1 VIDEIRQYLLKN
13 SAVEGIASIDDE
25 QSLLEAGVI
34 DSVAMVDLIAFLETN
49 YKITINEDD
58 MMPEN
63 FDTLESIA
71 QFIGRMQ
78 QSQ

>member
-1 VIDEIRQYLLKN
+1 MIDEIRQYLLKN
-13 SAVEGIASIDDE
+13 SAVEGVASIGDE

-71 QFIGRMQ
+71 QFVGRMQ